1 MQLTVSSTPSN
12 MFWDLAQK
20 WGEERGHNFQE
31 LTSETFES
39 RSKVKVTVPMNT
51 LKSCCPF
58 NRFLV
63 IGDQIRL
70 KRKHGVQSL
79 C

>member
-20 WGEERGHNFQE
+20 RGEERGRNFQK
-31 LTSETFES
+31 LTSETSES
-39 RSKVKVTVPMNT
+39 RSRVKIIVPVNT
-51 LKSCCPF
+51 LRSRCPF

-63 IGDQIRL
+63 IGDQIQL
-70 KRKHGVQSL
+70 KRKHGVQGL